1 MIAVSV
7 WTSPQAQRRPSRK
20 DEAGANHHP
29 FPRGVLSP
37 LMSLLTGASCCRTAG
52 VGSRTPTRGGTP
64 SRPPSTTA
72 GRRRWGRR
80 AGPGRREA
88 GSRDGSRRVGE
99 GRTTRSPCHLAL
111 FCSGKL
117 RACVRTYERTPA
129 PFVSYVVTTEEWY
142 VARGVPLFW
151 RSADG
156 ARW

>member
-1 MIAVSV
+1 MRLGPII
-7 WTSPQAQRRPSRK
+7 T
-20 DEAGANHHP
+20 P
-29 FPRGVLSP
+29 FPGGVLSP

-99 GRTTRSPCHLAL
+99 RRTTCSLYHLAL

-117 RACVRTYERTPA
+117 RACVRTYERTPRA
-129 PFVSYVVTTEEWY
+129 CSVCVVCGYNGGVVCSKGCT
-142 VARGVPLFW
+142 VILAQRG
-151 RSADG
+151 RSKVVRLD
-156 ARW
+156 